1 MTLQA
6 STPGALND
14 VELAIGGMT
23 CASCAARIEKKLNK
37 LDGVTATVNYATEK
51 AQVRAPDGVDTE
63 VLAAEL
69 EDTFGTPY
77 LAEAYLRWRRMKRKS
92 EGDTTHWPRLSEIE
106 MLAKYGQ
113 APVGA
118 FARAVSGSV
127 EKFCA
132 QFCIQAPTLTRYIEG
147 RSGEKELPYFEPPAS
162 VREALT
168 DAGYDHL
175 DELFEM
181 QRMWRDAHEGR

>member
-1 MTLQA
+1 MIENPYRMIRRRLRVGGRGLGLA
-6 STPGALND
+6 SSTISRIESGQYEELSDGMVGALY
-14 VELAIGGMT
+14 LAV
-23 CASCAARIEKKLNK
+23 AEA
-37 LDGVTATVNYATEK
+37 
-51 AQVRAPDGVDTE
+51 GVDTE

-106 MLAKYGQ
+106 TLAKYGQ
-113 APVGA
+113 APMGA
-118 FARAVSGSV
+118 FARSVSGSV